1 MVFCVFV
8 SIVYFFNQLCINIIG
23 NATEINDIFFE
34 ERIDYPK
41 NICAFTNKLCI
52 NENSQSIREDIQL
65 LDKKKNDILDGI
77 MSGFNNL
84 EAYNDELF
92 IADTICNIEKA
103 TYSQS
108 ISNIYVSDL
117 DITSTL
123 VSESD
128 ININASTIIGK
139 TAILCSKNG
148 NIYINASDMNF

>member
-1 MVFCVFV
+1 
-8 SIVYFFNQLCINIIG
+8 
-23 NATEINDIFFE
+23 
-34 ERIDYPK
+34 
-41 NICAFTNKLCI
+41 
-52 NENSQSIREDIQL
+52 
-65 LDKKKNDILDGI
+65 

-148 NIYINASDMNF
+148 YEF